1 MLNTFILSIGLF
13 ATSPTDSANK
23 PVSVHPI
30 HHELENIVNHPFLEG
45 ANVSL
50 HVLDFEKDKV
60 LYSHNPDESL
70 IPASTI
76 KLFTTAAALFYLG
89 SEYRFMTR
97 IFGSP
102 PNENTIE
109 SDIYLQSDGD
119 PWLVPERIWYLANRL
134 RYLGVREI
142 KGDIYVDNSY
152 FSGPMHAS
160 GVEQDLTSNAYMS
173 PAGAVSV
180 GFNAVHVHIRP
191 ATKLNEPA
199 TIEIEPTSSYLNIQ
213 GEILTQDSEST
224 NLKVDIVPTGDK
236 ATVVVSGKLN
246 VADGPLGY
254 WRRIPHSALH
264 AGAVLKDLLTQTG
277 VRVHGN
283 VKVGHRPEA
292 VPILVEMES
301 PRLAELIT
309 KVNQY
314 SNNFMASQL
323 ARAVG
328 AIRYGIPGT
337 WDKGKKSIHDFLTKE
352 VGITTTFSIENAS
365 GLHDVNRVST
375 RQVTR
380 LLQFMLKKPELK
392 TEYLAS
398 LSIAGQNGTL
408 STRMEEGRANKRLRG
423 KTGTLKIASALSGI
437 VFDHK
442 NRPFLFSF
450 LVNNYRRSIQDIW
463 QVQDNLG
470 NVLATQEPDKEK
482 PSSPLGIRSK
492 EP

>member
-1 MLNTFILSIGLF
+1 MLNIFLLSIGLF
-13 ATSPTDSANK
+13 TSSPTDAAHKAISR
-23 PVSVHPI
+23 HPI
-30 HHELENIVNHPFLEG
+30 HHALDNIVKHPFLAG

-50 HVLDFEKDKV
+50 HVLDFEKDEIV
-60 LYSHNPDESL
+60 YSHNPDASL

-102 PNENTIE
+102 PHENTIE

-119 PWLVPERIWYLANRL
+119 PWLVPERVWYLANRL

-142 KGDIYVDNSY
+142 KGNIYVDDSY

-160 GVEQDLTSNAYMS
+160 GLGQDLSSNAYMS

-191 ATKLNEPA
+191 AATLNDPA

-213 GEILTQDSEST
+213 GEIITQENEST
-224 NLKVDIVPTGDK
+224 NLTVDIVPTGEK
-236 ATVVVSGKLN
+236 ATLILNGKLN
-246 VADGPLGY
+246 IADGPLGY
-254 WRRIPHSALH
+254 WRRIPHGALH
-264 AGAVLKDLLTQTG
+264 AGAVLKDLLAQTG
-277 VRVHGN
+277 VKVHGDI
-283 VKVGHRPEA
+283 KVGHRPETL
-292 VPILVEMES
+292 PILVEMKS

-323 ARAVG
+323 ARALG

-337 WDKGKKSIHDFLTKE
+337 WEKGKKSIHDFLTKE

-375 RQVTR
+375 RQVTK

-408 STRMEEGRANKRLRG
+408 STRMEQGRANKRLRG

-437 VFDHK
+437 VFDDK
-442 NRPFLFSF
+442 DRPLLFSF

-463 QVQDNLG
+463 QVQDSLG
-470 NVLATQEPDKEK
+470 NILATQEPNREK
-482 PSSPLGIRSK
+482 QSSPLGMR
-492 EP
+492 